1 MRRLSDATRNSVKV
15 LLRQRKS
22 VRQTAK
28 ALGVSHGYVGD
39 VRVDDKENIRPP
51 KMGRP
56 FKISEKTRSSMV
68 SKYNTGILKTL
79 EHGHN
84 YLKSLKEKPVSN
96 RTIKRIMEEAG
107 CYPGIKQK
115 APALTEKQKKDRVDW
130 AREHIKWKVED
141 WKKVMFSDECLF
153 ERFSTRGRQYYYSN
167 AEHRQRHTHHFRPK
181 KSGCGGKIQVWG
193 CITYHGVG
201 DLEWVEGNMEK
212 EHYVKVLRQY
222 VKASR
227 DWRGMDPGTFV
238 FQHDNSRVHVAKI
251 VQQYL
256 SKAKIKVLDWPVN
269 SPDISPIERVWGHID
284 QRLNHFE
291 EPPKDPDELF
301 RRVEDI
307 WNDLPPGFLHELY
320 EELPEKMHCLV
331 KTGGLHARVE
341 RGARR
346 GQELGPIRHQ

>member
-1 MRRLSDATRNSVKV
+1 
-15 LLRQRKS
+15 
-22 VRQTAK
+22 
-28 ALGVSHGYVGD
+28 
-39 VRVDDKENIRPP
+39 
-51 KMGRP
+51 
-56 FKISEKTRSSMV
+56 
-68 SKYNTGILKTL
+68 
-79 EHGHN
+79 
-84 YLKSLKEKPVSN
+84 
-96 RTIKRIMEEAG
+96 MEEAG

-130 AREHIKWKVED
+130 AREHIKWNVED

-167 AEHRQRHTHHFRPK
+167 AEHRQRHTHHFRTK
-181 KSGCGGKIQVWG
+181 KSGCGCKIQVWG

-307 WNDLPPGFLHELY
+307 WNDLQPGFLHELY

-341 RGARR
+341 RGARQ